1 VSTGVSDRH
10 VARFPAV
17 GAIVKPVN
25 AQADAVLAFADGAVA
40 IAFAVGFRFV
50 ALRAHDGAL
59 HFRLQAHFTGRDSLS
74 QENGSAPANKNS
86 WAGAAGALHPLDG
99 QKRIICWI
107 AAGGIP
113 MAKTKQFT
121 ITVQNQPG
129 TVAQIAKTLGTAKVN
144 ILALL
149 ATSQGTTGTVQLIAE
164 DARRAKKALD
174 AAGIAYQETPAEE
187 VALPNKPGALAQ
199 CLDKLATKGVNLS
212 SIHATASKG
221 GRKAVVVYTA
231 EAAAKT
237 ATA

>member
-1 VSTGVSDRH
+1 
-10 VARFPAV
+10 
-17 GAIVKPVN
+17 
-25 AQADAVLAFADGAVA
+25 
-40 IAFAVGFRFV
+40 
-50 ALRAHDGAL
+50 
-59 HFRLQAHFTGRDSLS
+59 
-74 QENGSAPANKNS
+74 
-86 WAGAAGALHPLDG
+86 
-99 QKRIICWI
+99 
-107 AAGGIP
+107 

-187 VALPNKPGALAQ
+187 VALANKPGALAQ

-231 EAAAKT
+231 ETTAKAAI